1 MATPR
6 RRPRAWLMSVLTPDD
21 GWKTITVTD
30 FEDASLLGQH
40 ANAVESG
47 EGLSPFRGARVVDAN
62 TGKEYQLITDRA
74 ALDRL
79 DRQGLLRG
87 PGVRFTYRR
96 RWSGR

>member
-30 FEDASLLGQH
+30 FDDASLLGQH

-47 EGLSPFRGARVVDAN
+47 EGLSAFRGARVVDAN

-96 RWSGR
+96 RWSGQ